1 MDFFNMLF
9 GGLIRLVFN
18 QFIQFFL
25 EPIRFF
31 EGVLLSVFHQGA
43 TVELGLH
50 PPHVRREATVAIVAI
65 GVSPFGFAALGKPM
79 VGGM

>member
-1 MDFFNMLF
+1 
-9 GGLIRLVFN
+9 
-18 QFIQFFL
+18 
-25 EPIRFF
+25 
-31 EGVLLSVFHQGA
+31 
-43 TVELGLH
+43 LGLH